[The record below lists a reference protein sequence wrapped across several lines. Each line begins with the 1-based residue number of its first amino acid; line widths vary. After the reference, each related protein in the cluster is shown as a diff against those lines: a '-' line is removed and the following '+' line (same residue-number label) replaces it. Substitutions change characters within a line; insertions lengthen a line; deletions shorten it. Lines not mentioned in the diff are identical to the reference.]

1 MTTPGKV
8 AKWLGGNF
16 TQENWEP
23 CQADQFVLFQSKS
36 NWKLHVPHNPI
47 LKIEKY
53 WTEGF

>member
-1 MTTPGKV
+1 MTTPDKV
-8 AKWLGGNF
+8 EKWLEGNF

-23 CQADQFVLFQSKS
+23 CQADQFVLFQSES
-36 NWKLHVPHNPI
+36 NWKLPHNPI